1 MIKVQNKKVINRLA
15 FKSFRSSKTRNLM
28 AIIAI
33 ALTTILFTSLF
44 TVGIGMIESFQN
56 QTLRQSGGDGH
67 AVLKYI
73 TDEQYNNMKD
83 HPLIKEISYNRII
96 AESVDNPEFLKRHV
110 EMYYMDETAMK
121 LGFCEP
127 TKGDVPIKEN
137 EIITDT
143 KTLDLLG
150 VPHKI
155 GAKVPITYTMK
166 GEQIQTNF
174 VLSGFWESDP
184 IFNVGFIIVSH
195 EFTETHENK
204 LQNAYKIEGN
214 MTGAINSYIMF
225 KNSFNLGE
233 KLYKVIT
240 DSGYTIPHDKER
252 TELLPTDIDCNV
264 NWAYLSSNFS
274 NSDPVTIILLLM
286 LSALIIFTGYL
297 IIYNIFQI
305 SVIKDIKLYGLLKTI
320 GTTSKQIKRIIF
332 RQAIMLSIIGIPIGL
347 FIGFLLGKALLPIIM
362 GSTIYSGKYA
372 VVSIN
377 PIIFIG
383 ASIFALVTVFISTRK
398 PGKIAGKVSPIEAVR
413 YSDGNVRISKK
424 TKNSTDGGKL
434 WKMALSNLSR
444 NKKRT
449 IIAIISMTLSLV
461 LLNSVFTISNGF
473 DMDKYVSKYV
483 DTDFLIGHANYFNMN
498 HFQSPEE
505 ELSESFISNVEKQE
519 GFEVG
524 GRIYYNI
531 YFGNCSIYYDN
542 PDERSYHGYPLN
554 KAIDGQPMLALYGM
568 EDFPLSRLDIVEGKL
583 DIEKLKSGKYI
594 IEGVHEDD
602 HGNIL
607 WNTSHY
613 EIGDTVEITVDGKK
627 YEYEVMAQARI
638 KKSTMSNRRFDE
650 FAMYLPGEEYL
661 KVVNNPLVM
670 TYAFNVEDD
679 KEDDMEN
686 FIKLYTKKVDSLMN
700 YDSKQTYEDGFKD
713 FRNTLITVG
722 GILSFII
729 GSIGILNFINS
740 MITSIWARR
749 QEFSMLQSIGMTG
762 KQLNRMLCFE
772 GLYYAVYTII
782 LSLVLGVMFSVGVI
796 GGIVSEL
803 WFFSYKFIITPLLI
817 TYPIMIVLSLIVPYI
832 AYRSLRKG
840 SIVERLR
847 EIE

>member
-1 MIKVQNKKVINRLA
+1 MIQVQNKKVINRIA
-15 FKSFRSSKTRNLM
+15 FKSFRASKTRNLM

-44 TVGIGMIESFQN
+44 TIGIGMIESFQN
-56 QTLRQSGGDGH
+56 QAMRQAGGDGH

-83 HPLIKEISYNRII
+83 HPLIKEISYNKII
-96 AESVDNPEFLKRHV
+96 ADSVDNIEFLKRHV

-127 TKGDVPIKEN
+127 TTGNAPMKEN

-150 VPHKI
+150 VPHEV
-155 GAKVPITYTMK
+155 GAKVPLTYTMK
-166 GEQIQTNF
+166 GKQIQKDF

-184 IFNVGFIIVSH
+184 IFNVGFAIISR
-195 EFTETHENK
+195 EFMDLHANQLVHTYRTD
-204 LQNAYKIEGN
+204 YN
-214 MTGAINSYIMF
+214 MTGVINSYIMF
-225 KNSFNLGE
+225 KNSSNLEG
-233 KLYKVIT
+233 KLFKVIT
-240 DSGYTIPHDKER
+240 DSGYTVPAEGEKSEP
-252 TELLPTDIDCNV
+252 LPTDIDCNV

-274 NSDPVTIILLLM
+274 SSDPVTVVAVLM
-286 LSALIIFTGYL
+286 LLVLIIFTGYL

-320 GTTSKQIKRIIF
+320 GTTSKQIKRIIS
-332 RQAIMLSIIGIPIGL
+332 RQAIILSIIGIPIGL
-347 FIGFLLGKALLPIIM
+347 CIGFLIGRALLPMIM
-362 GSTIYSGKYA
+362 GISNYSGPRA
-372 VVSIN
+372 DVSFN

-398 PGKIAGKVSPIEAVR
+398 PGKIAGRVSPVEAVR
-413 YSDGNVRISKK
+413 YSGGSEQIRKK
-424 TKNSTDGGKL
+424 MKHSTDGGKL
-434 WKMALSNLSR
+434 WRMALSNLGR

-461 LLNSVFTISNGF
+461 LLNSVFTISSGF
-473 DMDKYVSKYV
+473 DMDKFVSKFV

-498 HFQSPEE
+498 HFRFPED
-505 ELSESFISNVEKQE
+505 ELSESFISAVEDQE

-531 YFGNCSIYYDN
+531 YVGDCSVYREN
-542 PDERSYHGYPLN
+542 PDEPSYLGYPVN
-554 KAIDGQPMLALYGM
+554 KAINGQPMLDLYGM
-568 EDFPLSRLDIVEGKL
+568 EDFPLSRLDIVEGQL

-594 IEGVHEDD
+594 IEGVHEGD

-607 WNTSHY
+607 WDTSHY
-613 EIGDTVEITVDGKK
+613 QIGDTVEITVDGKK
-627 YEYEVMAQARI
+627 HEYEVMAKTRI
-638 KKSTMSNRRFDE
+638 KQYTISNRSFDE
-650 FAMYLPGEEYL
+650 FAMYLPTEEYL
-661 KVVNNPLVM
+661 KIVTEPVVM
-670 TYAFNVEDD
+670 TYAFNVSDD
-679 KEDDMEN
+679 KEANMES
-686 FIKLYTKKVDSLMN
+686 FIKGYTEQVEPLMD
-700 YDSKQTYEDGFKD
+700 YESKQVYVNNFND
-713 FRNTLITVG
+713 FQNMLITVG

-729 GSIGILNFINS
+729 GLIGILNFINS
-740 MITSIWARR
+740 MFTSILARR
-749 QEFSMLQSIGMTG
+749 QEFAMLQSIGMTG

-772 GLYYAVYTII
+772 GLYYAAYTII
-782 LSLVLGVMFSVGVI
+782 FSFTLGTVFSVGI
-796 GGIVSEL
+796 IEGIVGQL
-803 WFFSYKFIITPLLI
+803 WFFSYQFVIMPLLI
-817 TYPIMIVLSLIVPYI
+817 TYPILITLSLIVPYV
-832 AYRSLRKG
+832 AYHGISKQ